1 MSGRCPQ
8 DGGFTGDAGCTHPNH
23 RHSELVR
30 GLLSAKSPREISPAD
45 CDLALTEGF
54 YVNNPEGKR
63 VGFGAALDRHLN
75 TDHAAQK
82 RDMENRKAR
91 LLYAVDAVRKPDKVD
106 SSHKGLEGRT
116 AYLKSFD
123 GFGIMAI
130 ADSGGKNI
138 EHVFNIIPKRSLKKG
153 LPHQSKP

>member
-8 DGGFTGDAGCTHPNH
+8 DGGFIGDAGCTHPNH
-23 RHSELVR
+23 WHSELVR
-30 GLLSAKSPREISPAD
+30 GLLSAESPREISPAD

-54 YVNNPEGKR
+54 YVDNPEGKR
-63 VGFGAALDRHLN
+63 VGFGAALDRLLN
-75 TDHAAQK
+75 TDHASQK

-130 ADSGGKNI
+130 ADSGGRNI
-138 EHVFNIIPKRSLKKG
+138 EHVFNIIPKRSLRKG

>member
-1 MSGRCPQ
+1 MNISRMA
-8 DGGFTGDAGCTHPNH
+8 TNEYIGDAGCTHHNH
-23 RHSELVR
+23 RHSDLVR
-30 GLLSAKSPREISPAD
+30 GVLEGEPREISPED
-45 CDLALTEGF
+45 CDRALAEDF
-54 YVNNPEGKR
+54 YVDNPEGKR

-75 TDHAAQK
+75 TDHATQK

-91 LLYAVDAVRKPDKVD
+91 LLYTVDAARKPDKVD